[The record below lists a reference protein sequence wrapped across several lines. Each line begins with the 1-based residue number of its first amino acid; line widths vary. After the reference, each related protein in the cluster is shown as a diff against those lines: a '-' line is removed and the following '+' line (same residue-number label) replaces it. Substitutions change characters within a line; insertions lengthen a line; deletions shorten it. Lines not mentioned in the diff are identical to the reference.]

1 MAQPPSALC
10 VTKVE
15 IRVECRDLRKADV
28 TSKSDPLC
36 ALYMQ
41 QQGKWFEVGRT
52 EKIKNDQN
60 PKFTKTFQVDYFFE
74 EVQKLKFMI
83 YDVDNETSTL
93 NDDDFLGQLETTL
106 GEVVSGNPMTKPLSL
121 WEKIPIKS
129 QIIIRA
135 EEIQSNNEMINLSFK
150 AEKLDKKDFL
160 GKSDPFLEISRLGRD
175 NQWQP
180 VHRTEVRKNTLNPT
194 WKPFKLNLNTL
205 CFNQPKLQIKI
216 DCYDHDDDGS
226 HDLIGGFT
234 TTLTE
239 LLKAETSQVEWP
251 AINPKKQAKKKN
263 YHNSG
268 LIYLTEAKIT
278 KEYSFLDYVFGGMQ
292 INFTVGVDFTA
303 SNGDPKN
310 ASSLHYI
317 NPYQP
322 NEYMQAISTVGAVVQ
337 DYDSDKMFP
346 ALGFGAKIPPEYQV
360 SHEFALNFN
369 LQNPFCAG
377 VHGIIEAYKNC
388 IGQVQLY
395 GPTNIAPVIYHV
407 ANFALAA
414 HQQGG
419 AKSYFVLLLI
429 TDGVVTDLDQTR
441 EAIVYASGLPM
452 SIIIVGVG
460 AADFSAMNFLDGDD
474 GVLRSARGEPV
485 RRDIVQFVPFRRFQQ
500 NPIELAKQVLA
511 EVPSQVTNHF
521 SMMELAPGQRQ

>member
-1 MAQPPSALC
+1 MVAFDEEKTKLLILFVFSYFLTTTADQTELTTDFPDRGTHTFPSDESTVIWQGPSGSNSTVLDPNFFNNTCSKQYITSCPSKAKCSELGAC
-10 VTKVE
+10 C
-15 IRVECRDLRKADV
+15 IECEFDTSCTYGDDV
-28 TSKSDPLC
+28 TVTCK
-36 ALYMQ
+36 ALADI
-41 QQGKWFEVGRT
+41 VC
-52 EKIKNDQN
+52 D
-60 PKFTKTFQVDYFFE
+60 
-74 EVQKLKFMI
+74 
-83 YDVDNETSTL
+83 
-93 NDDDFLGQLETTL
+93 
-106 GEVVSGNPMTKPLSL
+106 
-121 WEKIPIKS
+121 
-129 QIIIRA
+129 
-135 EEIQSNNEMINLSFK
+135 
-150 AEKLDKKDFL
+150 
-160 GKSDPFLEISRLGRD
+160 
-175 NQWQP
+175 
-180 VHRTEVRKNTLNPT
+180 
-194 WKPFKLNLNTL
+194 
-205 CFNQPKLQIKI
+205 
-216 DCYDHDDDGS
+216 
-226 HDLIGGFT
+226 
-234 TTLTE
+234 
-239 LLKAETSQVEWP
+239 
-251 AINPKKQAKKKN
+251 
-263 YHNSG
+263 
-268 LIYLTEAKIT
+268 
-278 KEYSFLDYVFGGMQ
+278 
-292 INFTVGVDFTA
+292 VGVDFTA

-310 ASSLHYI
+310 ASSHHYI

-322 NEYMQAISTVGAVVQ
+322 NECMQAISTVGAVIQ

-346 ALGFGAKIPPEYQV
+346 ALGFGAKIPPEYQVSHEFALNFNLQNPFCAALGFGAKIPPEYQV

-388 IGQVQLY
+388 ISQVQLY

-500 NPIELAKQVLA
+500 APPAELAKNVLA
-511 EVPSQVTNHF
+511 ELPQQVVQYYRMIGVAPEVPPPSAVNT
-521 SMMELAPGQRQ
+521 

>member
-1 MAQPPSALC
+1 M
-10 VTKVE
+10 E
-15 IRVECRDLRKADV
+15 
-28 TSKSDPLC
+28 
-36 ALYMQ
+36 
-41 QQGKWFEVGRT
+41 
-52 EKIKNDQN
+52 
-60 PKFTKTFQVDYFFE
+60 
-74 EVQKLKFMI
+74 
-83 YDVDNETSTL
+83 
-93 NDDDFLGQLETTL
+93 
-106 GEVVSGNPMTKPLSL
+106 
-121 WEKIPIKS
+121 
-129 QIIIRA
+129 
-135 EEIQSNNEMINLSFK
+135 
-150 AEKLDKKDFL
+150 
-160 GKSDPFLEISRLGRD
+160 
-175 NQWQP
+175 
-180 VHRTEVRKNTLNPT
+180 
-194 WKPFKLNLNTL
+194 
-205 CFNQPKLQIKI
+205 
-216 DCYDHDDDGS
+216 
-226 HDLIGGFT
+226 
-234 TTLTE
+234 
-239 LLKAETSQVEWP
+239 
-251 AINPKKQAKKKN
+251 
-263 YHNSG
+263 
-268 LIYLTEAKIT
+268 IT
-278 KEYSFLDYVFGGMQ
+278 KEYSFLDYVFGGIQ

-388 IGQVQLY
+388 ISQVQLY

-500 NPIELAKQVLA
+500 APPAELAKNVLA
-511 EVPSQVTNHF
+511 ELPQQVVQYYRMIGVAPEVPPPSAVNT
-521 SMMELAPGQRQ
+521 